1 MSKSSLKSVAILLS
15 AAFIMTPAASL
26 QAAEIKVIAG
36 GSMTA
41 SMNAL
46 AAPFE
51 KASGHKLSIH
61 FDSTPN
67 IIARVNSG
75 TPFDVVVVP
84 VDVFKDATA
93 KARFAPGPTVDIAR
107 VGYGVIV
114 RTGAPKPDISTPDAF
129 KTALLAAPSIAF
141 LPASAA
147 GAYVTKVFE
156 RLGISEEMKAKTKVQ
171 AAPAQIAPAV
181 AKGEAELGVFLT
193 NVLVAPGVELV
204 GPFPGDLQQELVFTS
219 AVAADTK
226 EADAAKAL
234 IDYLKT
240 QEATTIIKAAGMT
253 PG

>member
-1 MSKSSLKSVAILLS
+1 MKGWLAVAT
-15 AAFIMTPAASL
+15 AAWVVGSMAE
-26 QAAEIKVIAG
+26 AAELKVIAG

-41 SMNAL
+41 PLNQLS
-46 AAPFE
+46 PEFE
-51 KASGHKLSIH
+51 KATGHKLSIH

-84 VDVFKDATA
+84 VDVFKDAA
-93 KARFAPGPTVDIAR
+93 ARARVAPEPTIDIAR

-114 RTGAPKPDISTPDAF
+114 RAGAPKPDISTSDAF
-129 KTALLAAPSIAF
+129 KKTMLAASSVAF

-147 GAYVTKVFE
+147 GAHITKVFE
-156 RLGISEEMKAKTKVQ
+156 RLGIAEEMKAKTKVQ
-171 AAPAQIAPAV
+171 GAPAQIPQAV
-181 AKGEAELGVFLT
+181 AKGEAEIGVFLS
-193 NVLVAPGVELV
+193 NVLIAPGVEPV

-219 AVAADTK
+219 AVAADTG

-234 IDYLKT
+234 IDYLRT
-240 QEATTIIKAAGMT
+240 PAATAVIKATGMT

>member
-26 QAAEIKVIAG
+26 QAAELKVIAG
-36 GSMTA
+36 GSMTT

-75 TPFDVVVVP
+75 APFDVVVVP
-84 VDVFKDATA
+84 VDVFKDAAA

-114 RTGAPKPDISTPDAF
+114 RAGAPKPDISTPDAF
-129 KTALLAAPSIAF
+129 KKALLAAPSIAF

-147 GAYVTKVFE
+147 GAYVKKVFE
-156 RLGISEEMKAKTKVQ
+156 RLGIAEEMTAKTKVQ

-204 GPFPGDLQQELVFTS
+204 GPFPGELQQELVFTS
-219 AVAADTK
+219 AVAADTR

-234 IDYLKT
+234 IDYLRT
-240 QEATTIIKAAGMT
+240 QEATAVIKAAGMT

>member
-1 MSKSSLKSVAILLS
+1 MGKSLLKSVAIFLFSSLV
-15 AAFIMTPAASL
+15 MTSASL
-26 QAAEIKVIAG
+26 QAAELKVIAG

-41 SMNAL
+41 PLSAL

-51 KASGHKLSIH
+51 KSSGHKLSIH

-67 IIARVNSG
+67 IIARVNAG
-75 TPFDVVVVP
+75 TPFDVAVVP
-84 VDVFKDATA
+84 ADVFKDAAA
-93 KARFAPGPTVDIAR
+93 KASFAPGLTIDIAR

-114 RTGAPKPDISTPDAF
+114 RAGAPKPDISTPEAF
-129 KTALLAAPSIAF
+129 KKALLAAPSIAF

-147 GAYVTKVFE
+147 GAYVKNVFE

-171 AAPAQIAPAV
+171 PAPPQIAPAV
-181 AKGEAELGVFLT
+181 AKGEAEIGIFLM

-204 GPFPGDLQQELVFTS
+204 GPFPGELQQELVFTS
-219 AVAADTK
+219 AVAADTA
-226 EADAAKAL
+226 EAAAAKTL

-240 QEATTIIKAAGMT
+240 PEATAIIKAAGMT

>member
-1 MSKSSLKSVAILLS
+1 MSKSRLKSVVFLLS
-15 AAFIMTPAASL
+15 AALMTSATSL
-26 QAAEIKVIAG
+26 HAAELKVIAG
-36 GSMTA
+36 GSMTT
-41 SMNAL
+41 SLNAL

-51 KASGHKLSIH
+51 KATGHKLSIH

-84 VDVFKDATA
+84 ADVFKDAAA
-93 KARFAPGPTVDIAR
+93 KARFAPGPTIDIAR
-107 VGYGVIV
+107 VGYGVIA
-114 RTGAPKPDISTPDAF
+114 RAGAPKPDVSTPDAF
-129 KTALLAAPSIAF
+129 KKALLATPSIAF

-181 AKGEAELGVFLT
+181 AKGEAELGVFLM

-204 GPFPGDLQQELVFTS
+204 GPFPGDLQQELVFSS
-219 AVAADTK
+219 AIAAETK

-234 IDYLKT
+234 IDYLRT
-240 QEATTIIKAAGMT
+240 PEATAIIRAAGMT

>member
-26 QAAEIKVIAG
+26 QAAELKVIAG

-84 VDVFKDATA
+84 VDVFKDAAA
-93 KARFAPGPTVDIAR
+93 KARFAPGPTTDIAR

-129 KTALLAAPSIAF
+129 KNALLAAPSIAF

-240 QEATTIIKAAGMT
+240 QEATAIIKAAGMT

>member
-1 MSKSSLKSVAILLS
+1 MSKLSLKSAVILLS
-15 AAFIMTPAASL
+15 AALVMTSVAPL
-26 QAAEIKVIAG
+26 QAAELKVIAG

-41 SMNAL
+41 QMNAL
-46 AAPFE
+46 AATFE
-51 KASGHKLSIH
+51 KAAGHKLSIH

-67 IIARVNSG
+67 IIARINAG

-84 VDVFKDATA
+84 VDVFKDAAA
-93 KARFAPGPTVDIAR
+93 KAHFVPGPTVDIAR

-114 RTGAPKPDISTPDAF
+114 RAGAAKPDISTPDAF
-129 KTALLAAPSIAF
+129 KKAMLEVPSVAF

-156 RLGISEEMKAKTKVQ
+156 RLGIAEEMKAKTKLQ
-171 AAPAQIAPAV
+171 ATPAGIAPAV

-193 NVLVAPGVELV
+193 HVLVAPGVELV

-219 AVAADTK
+219 AVAADAK
-226 EADAAKAL
+226 EAEAARAL
-234 IDYLKT
+234 IDYLRT
-240 QEATTIIKAAGMT
+240 PEATAVIKAAGMT

>member
-15 AAFIMTPAASL
+15 AAFIMTSAASL
-26 QAAEIKVIAG
+26 HAAELKVIAG

-46 AAPFE
+46 AVPFE
-51 KASGHKLSIH
+51 KATGHKMSIH

-75 TPFDVVVVP
+75 KPFDVVVVP
-84 VDVFKDATA
+84 VDVFKDAAA

-114 RTGAPKPDISTPDAF
+114 RAGAPKPDISTSDAF
-129 KTALLAAPSIAF
+129 KKALLAAPSIAF

-147 GAYVTKVFE
+147 GAYVAKVFE
-156 RLGISEEMKAKTKVQ
+156 RLGIAEEMKAKTKAQ
-171 AAPAQIAPAV
+171 AAPTQIAPAV

-193 NVLVAPGVELV
+193 NVLVAPDVELV
-204 GPFPGDLQQELVFTS
+204 GPFPGERQQELVFTS
-219 AVAADTK
+219 AVAADAK
-226 EADAAKAL
+226 EADAATTL

-240 QEATTIIKAAGMT
+240 PEATAIIKAAGMT

>member
-1 MSKSSLKSVAILLS
+1 MGTSSLKAVVLLS
-15 AAFIMTPAASL
+15 ASFAMMSASL
-26 QAAEIKVIAG
+26 QAAELKVIAG

-41 SMNAL
+41 PMNAL

-67 IIARVNSG
+67 IVARVNAG
-75 TPFDVVVVP
+75 TPFDVAVVP
-84 VDVFKDATA
+84 ADVFKDAAA
-93 KARFAPGPTVDIAR
+93 KARFAPGPTIDIAR
-107 VGYGVIV
+107 VGYGIIV
-114 RTGAPKPDISTPDAF
+114 RSGAPKPDISTPDAF
-129 KTALLAAPSIAF
+129 KKALLAASSVAY

-156 RLGISEEMKAKTKVQ
+156 RLGIADDMKAKTRVQ
-171 AAPAQIAPAV
+171 ASPPQIAPAV
-181 AKGEAELGVFLT
+181 AKGEADIGVFLT

-219 AVAADTK
+219 AVAADTN
-226 EADAAKAL
+226 EADAARAL
-234 IDYLKT
+234 IDYLRT
-240 QEATTIIKAAGMT
+240 PEATAIIKAAGMT

>member
-1 MSKSSLKSVAILLS
+1 MSKSRLKSVVFLLS
-15 AAFIMTPAASL
+15 AALMTSATSL
-26 QAAEIKVIAG
+26 HAAELKVIAG

-41 SMNAL
+41 SLHAL
-46 AAPFE
+46 SAPFE
-51 KASGHKLSIH
+51 KATGHKLSIH

-84 VDVFKDATA
+84 VDVFKDAAA
-93 KARFAPGPTVDIAR
+93 KARFAPGPTADIAR

-114 RTGAPKPDISTPDAF
+114 RAGAPKPDISTPDAF
-129 KTALLAAPSIAF
+129 KKALLAASSVAF

-147 GAYVTKVFE
+147 GGYVTKVFE
-156 RLGISEEMKAKTKVQ
+156 RLGISEEMKAKTKTQ

-181 AKGEAELGVFLT
+181 AKGEAELGVFLM

-204 GPFPGDLQQELVFTS
+204 GPFPGDLQQELVFSS
-219 AVAADTK
+219 AVAAETK

-234 IDYLKT
+234 IDYLRT
-240 QEATTIIKAAGMT
+240 PEATAIIKAAGMI

>member
-15 AAFIMTPAASL
+15 AAFIMTPSASL
-26 QAAEIKVIAG
+26 QAAELKVIAG

-84 VDVFKDATA
+84 VDVFKDAAA
-93 KARFAPGPTVDIAR
+93 KARFAPGPTIDIAR

-114 RTGAPKPDISTPDAF
+114 RAGASKPDLSTPDAF
-129 KTALLAAPSIAF
+129 KKALLAAPSIAF

-156 RLGISEEMKAKTKVQ
+156 RLGIGEEMKAKTKVQ

-204 GPFPGDLQQELVFTS
+204 GPFPGELQQELVFTS

-234 IDYLKT
+234 IDYFRT
-240 QEATTIIKAAGMT
+240 QEATAIIKAAGMT